1 MCGSI
6 IQNDNCE
13 YWSDGAV
20 WTGSCRKWK
29 NQWKRWKTKIQCW
42 ICSFWC
48 FWKPHSPDSCCFV
61 AVFKLSA
68 GFMGWHS
75 SLFTLLSLNTKNM
88 KVTTDNVIKGRTST
102 FSFLFVI
109 QTILD
114 SHFSALHGS
123 PDLPMRTIWHF
134 FVSKW
139 NFFFKH

>member
-1 MCGSI
+1 MDRELQKVKESMK
-6 IQNDNCE
+6 
-13 YWSDGAV
+13 AL
-20 WTGSCRKWK
+20 K
-29 NQWKRWKTKIQCW
+29 NKNPVLNLQLLVFLEASQ
-42 ICSFWC
+42 
-48 FWKPHSPDSCCFV
+48 PDSCCFV
-61 AVFKLSA
+61 ALFKLSA

-123 PDLPMRTIWHF
+123 PDLPMRTI
-134 FVSKW
+134 
-139 NFFFKH
+139 